1 MNVENIS
8 RFGRSFSIV
17 RVPYALKLLIQ
28 ELQVLNIQMRIIT
41 EDNIDQLMSM
51 SYSDNINQ
59 LLKDDEPNIEKL
71 VTSIISDVRRKN
83 STMVSKTVT
92 IPKEV
97 PEYPEPTQ
105 ETVVSEE
112 VSEES
117 PEYIQTSPAYQP
129 TKEEIE
135 QVGEESS
142 GEVYD
147 LYQTRNAAR
156 GQQDKFALAPGVL
169 QGMKPVE
176 GEGENQVERQ
186 QPIQIQP
193 TKTVIPSLSPREQ
206 ELLQDMIKEE
216 EVKKAKLEAERALN
230 FQKQLKA
237 EIEEKEKEKTSIL
250 TLPEE
255 NKESIVD
262 ESAEGESSLE
272 TKTIETSATETKKV
286 VSFDVKE

>member
-1 MNVENIS
+1 
-8 RFGRSFSIV
+8 
-17 RVPYALKLLIQ
+17 
-28 ELQVLNIQMRIIT
+28 MRIIT

-51 SYSDNINQ
+51 SYSDNINK

-83 STMVSKTVT
+83 SSMVSKTVT

-105 ETVVSEE
+105 ETVVAEE

-129 TKEEIE
+129 KREEME
-135 QVGEESS
+135 PVGEESS

-147 LYQTRNAAR
+147 IYQTRNAAR

-169 QGMKPVE
+169 QQMQM
-176 GEGENQVERQ
+176 GEGENQMGENQMGEQ
-186 QPIQIQP
+186 QQIQIQP
-193 TKTVIPSLSPREQ
+193 TRTVVPSLSPREQ

-237 EIEEKEKEKTSIL
+237 EMEEKEKEKTSIL

-255 NKESIVD
+255 KKESGTG
-262 ESAEGESSLE
+262 EGDNEGALSLE
-272 TKTIETSATETKKV
+272 TKTIETSTSANAETKKV
-286 VSFDVKE
+286 ISFDVKE